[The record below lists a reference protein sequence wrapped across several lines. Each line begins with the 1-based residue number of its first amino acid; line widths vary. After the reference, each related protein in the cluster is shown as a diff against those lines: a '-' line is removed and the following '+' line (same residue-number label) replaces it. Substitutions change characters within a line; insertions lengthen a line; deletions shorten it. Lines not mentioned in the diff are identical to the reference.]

1 MDFLNDPVLW
11 VLSGVAILI
20 VIGPWFFKT
29 VTGLFK
35 RSDDK
40 CLEKI
45 EWLMEIRSGIS
56 DEDAKKAIDGIMLI
70 LIGEH
75 DKHE

>member
-1 MDFLNDPVLW
+1 MDFLNDPILW

-29 VTGLFK
+29 VAGLFK

-45 EWLMEIRSGIS
+45 KWLMKIRSGIS
-56 DEDAKKAIDGIMLI
+56 DEDAKKAIDGSMLI